1 MSEARP
7 EHPPGSAPT
16 APRGRLGSLLH
27 RLFFRDEHHREL
39 LLLDLIDDLSRC
51 RDENELAHDVGLGLL
66 QALAPSTLHLFCRRG
81 ERFRLIYSSSEPIDR
96 KTLMPIES
104 KIPAAAATWHEPNA
118 ARTLADL
125 PTDDRAWLRS
135 WNAEWVVALQHPPR
149 SKHGVVGLLLLGDR
163 PDGYS
168 TVLRDL
174 LQTLADRTAH
184 SYVTLVERQ
193 SRLLL
198 AEQGAG
204 RWLKECPE
212 CRLCFDS
219 DVFYCPHDDS
229 ILEPTILID
238 RVLHGRYALERN
250 LGKGGM
256 GLVYAARD
264 EQTGKR
270 VAVKLLTSG
279 DRVAQGRFSR
289 EAKAG
294 KVLKHPNIVQ
304 VLDSGE
310 LQGSAFMVMEYVEG
324 STLRQVMEEACPV
337 APPRVARWFDQI
349 LSGVALAHEL
359 GVIHRDL
366 KPDNVMMVGVG
377 SEQETP
383 KILDF
388 GLAKLRD
395 GATSGQYQLTA
406 AGMVIGTLSYMSPEQ
421 LAAEPIDHRTDIFAI
436 GIMVCEALTGR
447 PPFWSE
453 NLGQMLRA
461 VASAPFRLDVETV
474 AQARVTDVLG
484 RALAKSPQ
492 DRYADAESFRR
503 DLIPALEQCETF
515 PPPEPPL

>member
-1 MSEARP
+1 MSDARP
-7 EHPPGSAPT
+7 ERPPGSAPT

-51 RDENELAHDVGLGLL
+51 RDEHELAQDVCLGLL
-66 QALAPSTLHLFCRRG
+66 QALAPDSLHLFCRRG
-81 ERFRLIYSSSEPIDR
+81 SRFRLIYSSSEPLDR
-96 KTLMPIES
+96 KTLMPSES
-104 KIPAAAATWHEPNA
+104 QIPVLAADWSEPNA
-118 ARTLADL
+118 TRTLGNL
-125 PTDDRAWLRS
+125 PADDRSWLRS
-135 WNAEWVVALQHPPR
+135 WSAEWVVALQYPPR
-149 SKHGVVGLLLLGDR
+149 TKNGVVGLLLLGR
-163 PDGYS
+163 RADGYS

-174 LQTLADRTAH
+174 LQTLADRTAQ
-184 SYVTLVERQ
+184 SYVSLIDKK

-212 CRLCFDS
+212 CRRCFGS
-219 DVFYCPHDDS
+219 DAFYCPDDDS
-229 ILEPTILID
+229 VLEPTILIE
-238 RVLHGRYALERN
+238 RVIGGRYALERN

-264 EQTGKR
+264 EHSAEE
-270 VAVKLLTSG
+270 VAVKLLTGG
-279 DRVAQGRFSR
+279 DRVALGRFSR

-310 LQGSAFMVMEYVEG
+310 LQGGAFMVMEYVEG
-324 STLRQVMEEACPV
+324 VTLRQVMEEQCPIE
-337 APPRVARWFDQI
+337 PPRVARWFDQI
-349 LSGVALAHEL
+349 LSGVAVAHEH

-366 KPDNVMMVGVG
+366 KPDNVMMTGEG
-377 SEQETP
+377 GEEIP
-383 KILDF
+383 KVLDF

-395 GATSGQYQLTA
+395 GASSGQYQLTA

-436 GIMVCEALTGR
+436 GVMVCEALTGK

-461 VASAPFRLDVETV
+461 VASAPFRLDVETI

-484 RALAKSPQ
+484 RALAKSPE

-503 DLIPALEQCETF
+503 DLIPALENCETF